1 MKNLKPDTNG
11 IGGKG
16 VLLILILLIIIGFL
30 GGGIVQPMIMK
41 QDLTAGDYLTYRV
54 ESSNSEDVLEITY
67 MFKTISTTSAEL
79 EITLDDLTYTGT
91 VDIAYD
97 GNTLVIS
104 NGTDVAYI
112 LNVMEIVEEE
122 ELQKSTSVKLVGYLP
137 MLVDVYTDSDGSS
150 ITTKMGTNIPVE
162 IVIPISDGVFKIT
175 LIDSS
180 ITWINYFWA
189 LI

>member
-67 MFKTISTTSAEL
+67 MFKTISTTYAEL
-79 EITLDDLTYTGT
+79 EITLDDSTSTGT

-97 GNTLVIS
+97 GNTLVIKQWDWCRLYTQC
-104 NGTDVAYI
+104 NG
-112 LNVMEIVEEE
+112 N
-122 ELQKSTSVKLVGYLP
+122 S
-137 MLVDVYTDSDGSS
+137 
-150 ITTKMGTNIPVE
+150 
-162 IVIPISDGVFKIT
+162 
-175 LIDSS
+175 
-180 ITWINYFWA
+180 
-189 LI
+189 

>member
-1 MKNLKPDTNG
+1 
-11 IGGKG
+11 
-16 VLLILILLIIIGFL
+16 
-30 GGGIVQPMIMK
+30 
-41 QDLTAGDYLTYRV
+41 
-54 ESSNSEDVLEITY
+54 
-67 MFKTISTTSAEL
+67 
-79 EITLDDLTYTGT
+79 
-91 VDIAYD
+91 
-97 GNTLVIS
+97 
-104 NGTDVAYI
+104 
-112 LNVMEIVEEE
+112 MEIVEDE